1 MCFLSLR
8 SHTTHSPQN
17 RLRRRK
23 AADRPSKQ
31 QKHKQQQQQQQSS
44 NKEDAKQ
51 HDSWKTIS
59 RDDKSW
65 HNYRS
70 AVTEYWSDAS
80 VSGGKNEQQ
89 KGKSSRHGSEERRNM
104 RNSESESSSSARKEN
119 KKQQSQIDSNNQKN
133 EYENTRAMA
142 RNSNSERNGGGKF
155 SSGEDHGSSN
165 RGYNR
170 RSEREE
176 ERSRYE
182 RREVETE
189 DDEIEVEVDVEDEE
203 EESYNASMEYRS
215 DKYENKKYYD
225 NNNGQDN
232 RSDYRGD
239 NDSKYENEKTSDS
252 SSSPTSESEEERN
265 VPETGRK
272 VEQIAQK
279 LEQTAQKYAREHSPP
294 KFIERRSMDYKNS
307 LERSHDDNKSSIS
320 TSYDNYEMRN
330 TRSMQRQS
338 SNERD
343 RYTDKSSR
351 QSTLTYD
358 RDRSYEKNSQDRKTN
373 RGFERPRPPSQEAP
387 ERPTEQPQRYRERTY
402 SEKEDIYGD
411 TSTMNFSNESILTDK
426 DRGYE
431 SNFETKLERT
441 KVLERH
447 GFSRS
452 RFNSNL
458 NDTNNNTLKNDR
470 KPMMPRQSSTLGH
483 NPPQV
488 VRNFDVDNKSP
499 KLIKRTKS
507 FWRFRRDSEV
517 LEGMA
522 LWQHRSLVDIPKML
536 KKDAKEEKTKSREE
550 PAKSSSEGSP
560 DPSHRS
566 LERKDSGST
575 ITDER
580 INGVDQSLQDEPKP
594 AERMH
599 LPEKPAMEYFDDL
612 PTPAE
617 RPKMMDRNEYRSS
630 RHQEE
635 EEQRP
640 YFVGNVSRKAILENE
655 RKRSLEAKR
664 NMIVAELKENNQAKR
679 NERRKKPYGDDD
691 DGLMIQ
697 RYTETEA
704 SDEESTYSC
713 IIVKD
718 QAVSEKTL
726 LPRTKLRR
734 DSERGDRNKK
744 TCGPWYD
751 LWGVDQS
758 VTKKKKKTK
767 QQ

>member
-1 MCFLSLR
+1 
-8 SHTTHSPQN
+8 
-17 RLRRRK
+17 
-23 AADRPSKQ
+23 
-31 QKHKQQQQQQQSS
+31 
-44 NKEDAKQ
+44 
-51 HDSWKTIS
+51 
-59 RDDKSW
+59 
-65 HNYRS
+65 
-70 AVTEYWSDAS
+70 
-80 VSGGKNEQQ
+80 
-89 KGKSSRHGSEERRNM
+89 M
-104 RNSESESSSSARKEN
+104 RNSESESSNGARKEN
-119 KKQQSQIDSNNQKN
+119 KKAQPQHDNSNQKN
-133 EYENTRAMA
+133 EYENTRAMD

-170 RSEREE
+170 RSEREKD
-176 ERSRYE
+176 RSRYE

-215 DKYENKKYYD
+215 DKYEKKKYYE
-225 NNNGQDN
+225 NNNGKDN

-294 KFIERRSMDYKNS
+294 KFIERRSTDYKNT
-307 LERSHDDNKSSIS
+307 LERSQDDSKSSVS
-320 TSYDNYEMRN
+320 ASYDKYEMRN
-330 TRSMQRQS
+330 NRSMQRQS

-343 RYTDKSSR
+343 RYTDNSSR
-351 QSTLTYD
+351 QSTLTYNH
-358 RDRSYEKNSQDRKTN
+358 DRSYEKNSPERKN
-373 RGFERPRPPSQEAP
+373 HRGFERPRPPSQEAP
-387 ERPTEQPQRYRERTY
+387 ERPTEKQQRYRERTY

-411 TSTMNFSNESILTDK
+411 TSTMNFSNESILTEK

-452 RFNSNL
+452 RLTENL

-470 KPMMPRQSSTLGH
+470 KTLMPRQSSTLGH
-483 NPPQV
+483 MAPQTG
-488 VRNFDVDNKSP
+488 RAFDIDDKSP
-499 KLIKRTKS
+499 KLVKRTKS

-536 KKDAKEEKTKSREE
+536 KKEDNEEKSKSREE

-580 INGVDQSLQDEPKP
+580 INGADQSLQDEPKP

-599 LPEKPAMEYFDDL
+599 LPEKPAPEPYFDDL

-617 RPKMMDRNEYRSS
+617 RPKMMDRSEYRSS
-630 RHQEE
+630 RHQEDP
-635 EEQRP
+635 RP
-640 YFVGNVSRKAILENE
+640 SYFVGNVSRKAIIENE

-679 NERRKKPYGDDD
+679 NDRRKKTYGDDD
-691 DGLMIQ
+691 DGLIVP